1 MLKKNQEIELTCEA
15 LGAELEGVC
24 RYEGQAVFV
33 PGALPGEKLRGKVVR
48 AEKRYAFARV
58 EALREPSPERRE
70 APCKQYP
77 RCGGCAALHM
87 QYETTLRAKRQKVYD
102 CLTRIGGFESPVVR
116 ETLGMDSPWRYRNK
130 GAFPVAGERG
140 NVKIGCFAARSHAVV
155 DAPDGCLLQTETS
168 DALVRAVREWAN
180 ECGVAPYDE
189 ERHAGLLRHVMTR
202 EAADGTSMLILVVN
216 GRGVPQLEKLVSR
229 AQSAAPG
236 LRSVILSENTARTN
250 VILGPVNRAVW
261 GESHLTET
269 LCGFSMRVS
278 APSFFQVNRAQAERL
293 CEKAVEFAA
302 LTGKER
308 VWDLYCGCG
317 TITLPLSRHAQAV
330 LGIEIVPEAVED
342 ARENA
347 ARNGVSN
354 AQFACAAVEDEA
366 DTLVRRLAPDVV
378 VLDPPRK
385 GAEASAL
392 EAVARANPERI
403 VYVSCNPATLAR
415 DAKLLAEKGYTLRE
429 AVPVDMFPWT
439 AHVETVAWLSR
450 ENG

>member
-1 MLKKNQEIELTCEA
+1 MLKKNQTVELTCDT

-24 RYEGQAVFV
+24 RCDGQAVFV
-33 PGALPGEKLRGKVVR
+33 PGALPGEKLSGKIVR
-48 AEKRYAFARV
+48 AEKRYAFARI
-58 EALREPSPERRE
+58 EALHEPSLERRE
-70 APCKQYP
+70 APCGQYP
-77 RCGGCAALHM
+77 RCGGCTALHM

-102 CLTRIGGFESPVVR
+102 CLTRIGGFEAPNVQ
-116 ETLGMDSPWRYRNK
+116 ETLGMDDPWRYRNK

-140 NVKIGCFAARSHAVV
+140 DVKIGCFAARSHAVI
-155 DAPDGCLLQTETS
+155 DAPDGCLLQSRQS

-180 ECGVAPYDE
+180 ETGVAPYNE
-189 ERHAGLLRHVMTR
+189 EKHAGLLRHVMTR
-202 EAADGTSMLILVVN
+202 EAADGSCMLILVVN
-216 GRGVPQLEKLVSR
+216 GRAVPHLDALISR

-236 LRSVILSENTARTN
+236 LKSVILSENTARTN
-250 VILGPVNRAVW
+250 VILGPVNRVVW
-261 GESHLTET
+261 GESHLCET

-278 APSFFQVNRAQAERL
+278 APSFFQVNRTQAEKL

-302 LTGKER
+302 LTGSER

-317 TITLPLSRHAQAV
+317 TITLPLARRAQSV

-347 ARNGVSN
+347 ARNGVAN
-354 AQFACAAVEDEA
+354 AQFTCAAVEDEIDA
-366 DTLVRRLAPDVV
+366 LVRRLAPDTI

-392 EAVARANPERI
+392 EAVARANPQRI

-415 DAKLLAEKGYTLRE
+415 DAKLLAQKGYCLRT
-429 AVPVDMFPWT
+429 AQPIDMFPWT
-439 AHVETVAWLSR
+439 AHVETVCLLSKPQ
-450 ENG
+450 N